1 METNQD
7 QPTSRDYSTI
17 SPSAKSLLLLKGL
30 TNIPY
35 AREAATLMMQP
46 EKYEPDF
53 DKKDFM
59 FWGRV
64 VHFES
69 RYWSIDQLM
78 ADVPVKNILEISSG
92 FSFRGLEAIKKDGVH
107 YIDTDLPEVIELKKE
122 YISALQPK
130 QPNPKSKLEVLP
142 LNALDEEAFE
152 EIISHFPA
160 DEPVLIVNEGLL
172 MYLSTPEK
180 EQLCRIIQNVLD
192 KRGGYWITADIYLK
206 QRQQM
211 PGVQMDDKL
220 TEFFEKHKVREQMFD
235 SFDAAE
241 KFFNEQGFIVDKKA
255 KPDPSKLS
263 TLPYML
269 QSATAEQLKLLGGA
283 KKIQETWRL

>member
-1 METNQD
+1 METIEN
-7 QPTSRDYSTI
+7 PINNRDYSTI

-35 AREAATLMMQP
+35 AREAASLMMHP

-53 DKKDFM
+53 TKKDFM
-59 FWGRV
+59 LWARV

-78 ADVPVKNILEISSG
+78 ADVPIKNILEISSG
-92 FSFRGLEAIKKDGVH
+92 FSFRGLEAIKKDGIH
-107 YIDTDLPEVIELKKE
+107 YIDTDLPEVIELKKQ
-122 YISALQPK
+122 YISALQTR
-130 QPNPKSKLEVLP
+130 PNPNSKLEVLP
-142 LNALDEEAFE
+142 LNALDEKAFE
-152 EIISHFPA
+152 EIISHFSA
-160 DEPVLIVNEGLL
+160 GEPVLIVNEGLL

-180 EQLCRIIQNVLD
+180 ERLCSIIQNVLD
-192 KRGGYWITADIYLK
+192 TRGGYWITADIYLK

-220 TEFFEKHKVREQMFD
+220 AQFFEKHKVHEQMFD

-241 KFFNEQGFIVDKKA
+241 KFFNEQGFIIDKKA
-255 KPDPSKLS
+255 KSDPSKLS
-263 TLPYML
+263 TLPYLL
-269 QSATAEQLKLLGGA
+269 QSASAEQLKILGGA